1 MRHFE
6 WVSLKMTELRIG
18 GFSYDG
24 KKEIHAGAL
33 CNGAILFC
41 SVVFAAVLSL
51 AALPI
56 QSAEATVIKN
66 KVAVFAALNKVT
78 ARISHLEIPIDG
90 EQKFGPLTIKPRV
103 CNTSPSTEAPS
114 TTSFIEVKER
124 KLDGTQKNLFS
135 GWVFAENPGIH
146 AVEHPVYDVWLT
158 SCKIPDGKVV
168 LSKPEKLE
176 RRRTRVRS
184 RSR

>member
-1 MRHFE
+1 
-6 WVSLKMTELRIG
+6 MTG
-18 GFSYDG
+18 
-24 KKEIHAGAL
+24 
-33 CNGAILFC
+33 NLFTHK
-41 SVVFAAVLSL
+41 VLSAHGAAGIFSL
-51 AALPI
+51 AVMTVMSMSFVALQP
-56 QSAEATVIKN
+56 AHATVIKN

-124 KLDGTQKNLFS
+124 KLDGSQKSLFS

-158 SCKIPDGKVV
+158 SCKMPDGEVV